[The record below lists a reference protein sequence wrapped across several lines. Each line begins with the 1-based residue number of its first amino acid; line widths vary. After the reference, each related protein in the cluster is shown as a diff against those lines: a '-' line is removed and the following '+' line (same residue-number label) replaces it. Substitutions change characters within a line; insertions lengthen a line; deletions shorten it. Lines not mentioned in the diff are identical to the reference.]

1 MEKCGVRHR
10 DGKASRTATPVKI
23 SGMAKQFQII
33 PFFLFTL
40 FFRATVLDAVPVR
53 PVLQR
58 DAVSAVQAEASST
71 VTVTSFRFS
80 GNTILSGSELD
91 ALLAGYRM
99 KSCTIDELRQAA
111 AIVTKAYHDRGFLLA
126 RAFLPVQRIE
136 NGVVGISVLEG
147 RVGSIVVEGN
157 RNYSKAFIREYI
169 LAGGTEA
176 SLSVAQ
182 VERALL
188 LLNSRFADLNV
199 SANFQAG
206 AVPGTTDLYVRVED
220 GFPVHGQLS
229 LNNYGSEYVSRYR
242 FGAEIGWSNALR
254 QGSLLSIGGLVG
266 DRIDRMRVF
275 NAGYTM
281 PLDTRGTMAAIQF
294 MDGSFDVGKD
304 FADLGIHNNETGIDL
319 SLSRPLIRTRTG
331 GLNAQ
336 IGFRGSNAHY
346 YLLDEISS
354 KDHTRAVYAGLQGD
368 LVHNGGRSA
377 ASLTLTQGLGDLLDG
392 TAQGDPLASRA
403 GAGND
408 FLRLNASLLRLQ
420 PISPVFS
427 ALVRVTG
434 QWSGDHLLA
443 GEEWLIGGVNSVHGY
458 APGEESGDRGY
469 AVNLA
474 LRASPL
480 KNRELLQLSAFLDH
494 GHAWKKNSA
503 SRSGASLTGAGVGF
517 YSKFDIAVPAE
528 FRFDIGWPLDPGEN
542 SLAESPVLYVE
553 TAIRF

>member
-1 MEKCGVRHR
+1 M
-10 DGKASRTATPVKI
+10 
-23 SGMAKQFQII
+23 
-33 PFFLFTL
+33 
-40 FFRATVLDAVPVR
+40 
-53 PVLQR
+53 
-58 DAVSAVQAEASST
+58 VST
-71 VTVTSFRFS
+71 FRFS
-80 GNTILSGSELD
+80 GNTLLSAQELES
-91 ALLAGYRM
+91 LLSPFCS
-99 KSCTIDELRQAA
+99 KSCTIVDLRQATA
-111 AIVTKAYHDRGFLLA
+111 LVTKAYHDRGYKLA
-126 RAFLPVQRIE
+126 KAYLPVQRID
-136 NGVVGISVLEG
+136 NGIVMISILEG
-147 RVGSIVVEGN
+147 RIGQIIITGN
-157 RNYSKAFIREYI
+157 RNYSERFIRNY
-169 LAGGTEA
+169 LLRGGTEA
-176 SLSVAQ
+176 ALSVDRL
-182 VERALL
+182 EGALL
-188 LLNSRFADLNV
+188 LLNSRFSDLKV
-199 SANFQAG
+199 TANFIPGKSQ
-206 AVPGTTDLYVRVED
+206 GTTDLQVSVDD
-220 GFPVHGQLS
+220 GSPLHGALS
-229 LNNYGSEYVSRYR
+229 ANNYGSEYVSRYR